1 MKFNTKKKEKKKKK
15 RGKECNETMNEAE
28 ATILRLFIFNAL
40 NYVLKFND

>member
-1 MKFNTKKKEKKKKK
+1 MKFNTKKKKEKKK
-15 RGKECNETMNEAE
+15 RGKECNETMNE